1 MKLEEK
7 FDRWMNDAEKS
18 EDFQVEK
25 LILHFTEEVVSAMKV
40 RNMSQADLARM
51 LEKSPAYV
59 SKMLAGETNFT
70 LRSLVRIA
78 RALDLRL
85 QLGLVE
91 RGVHTHRKPATVRPK
106 RIL

>member
-25 LILHFTEEVVSAMKV
+25 LILHFTEEVVSAMKA
-40 RNMSQADLARM
+40 RNMSQAELARK

-85 QLGLVE
+85 QVGMADRRE
-91 RGVHTHRKPATVRPK
+91 QGQQTTGESQ
-106 RIL
+106 

>member
-1 MKLEEK
+1 MELEER
-7 FDRWMNDAEKS
+7 FDRWMNDAEKT

-40 RNMSQADLARM
+40 RNMSQADLAR
-51 LEKSPAYV
+51 LLVKSPAYV

-91 RGVHTHRKPATVRPK
+91 RRVHAPKDHSSHRQK

>member
-1 MKLEEK
+1 
-7 FDRWMNDAEKS
+7 MNDAEKS

-25 LILHFTEEVVSAMKV
+25 LILHFTEEVVATMKE
-40 RNMSQADLARM
+40 RNLSQADLARK
-51 LEKSPAYV
+51 LDKSPAYV

-91 RGVHTHRKPATVRPK
+91 KTTEPGA
-106 RIL
+106 

>member
-25 LILHFTEEVVSAMKV
+25 LILHFTEEVFAVMKA
-40 RNMSQADLARM
+40 RNLSQADLARK
-51 LEKSPAYV
+51 LDKSPAYV

-85 QLGLVE
+85 QLGLVD
-91 RGVHTHRKPATVRPK
+91 RF
-106 RIL
+106 IQS